1 MDVGTHNQTRAW
13 NQAPLQNAAR
23 PEGALTH
30 NAAIY
35 GSDETAK
42 ASGLQYTRI
51 WVSAGDSR
59 VRPGYAAAH
68 ARLASGW
75 WAAPLPGGS

>member
-30 NAAIY
+30 NAATY
-35 GSDETAK
+35 GLGRSGEGVR
-42 ASGLQYTRI
+42 AS
-51 WVSAGDSR
+51 VH
-59 VRPGYAAAH
+59 AH
-68 ARLASGW
+68 LGQRR
-75 WAAPLPGGS
+75 